1 MKTVEEI
8 FALAIALPD
17 DDVKRL
23 FSLLGAFIFSSD
35 MSESETKSGSD
46 LACVEESQAVAE
58 ANGSADDCVRDSAP
72 VEGKPS
78 DLKRVSANT
87 ADESTDTFS
96 DAESVA
102 EKLVRPGNRANL
114 EKTTI
119 KARFKDGRVCPFC
132 GSNKLVRN
140 GHRPDGVQK
149 YHCKDCGKNS
159 SITSNSALAGTK
171 KGFDV
176 WKRFMECMLHGMSLR
191 KTAKACDIHY
201 NTAFLWR
208 HKILDALQI
217 KDDGVTLAGTVQQD
231 ELFFPI
237 SYKGNHSKSKM
248 FTMPRNAHHRGKEV
262 HVKGLSKEQACV
274 PCGLDKTGA
283 VISKITNTGNPN
295 AMAID
300 SLFGGRIEEGS
311 TCVTDKS
318 KAYPEYARKNN
329 LNLVQLR
336 DKESRAGE
344 FNIQAVNS
352 YHSGIRRFLRHFN
365 GVATKYLNNYLTWNN
380 RLMRGH
386 EDDDV
391 KAEIGMRVTLA
402 MFSRTTRRNM
412 PKRAPV
418 PVLA

>member
-8 FALAIALPD
+8 FALAKALP
-17 DDVKRL
+17 VEELKLL
-23 FSLLGAFIFSSD
+23 FSLIGAFL
-35 MSESETKSGSD
+35 MSESEADSAPDSEDAIVT
-46 LACVEESQAVAE
+46 QAVA
-58 ANGSADDCVRDSAP
+58 ANADGNAEGSAP
-72 VEGKPS
+72 LEEKPP
-78 DLKRVSANT
+78 DLT
-87 ADESTDTFS
+87 Q
-96 DAESVA
+96 ESVDTEDDSQDTA
-102 EKLVRPGNRANL
+102 SDTESLSKKLVRPGKRADL
-114 EKTTI
+114 EKAAT
-119 KARFKDGRVCPFC
+119 KERFKDGRACPFC

-159 SITSNSALAGTK
+159 SVTSNSALAGTRK
-171 KGFDV
+171 SFDV
-176 WKRFMECMLHGMSLR
+176 WQQFMECMLHGMSVR
-191 KTAKACDIHY
+191 KTAKVCDIHY

-208 HKILDALQI
+208 HKLLDALQI
-217 KDDGVTLAGTVQQD
+217 KDDEVTLSGTVQQD

-237 SYKGNHSKSKM
+237 SYKGNHAKSTI
-248 FTMPRNAHHRGKEV
+248 FTMPRDAHHRGKEV
-262 HVKGLSKEQACV
+262 HVRGLSKEQTCV
-274 PCGLDKTGA
+274 PCGLDRTGA
-283 VISKITNTGNPN
+283 AISKITNTGNPN
-295 AMAID
+295 AEAID

-344 FNIQAVNS
+344 FNIQGVNS
-352 YHSGIRRFLRHFN
+352 YHSGIRRFLRPFN

-391 KAEIGMRVTLA
+391 KADLGMKISLA
-402 MFSRTTRRNM
+402 MFSRTTRRNL
-412 PKRAPV
+412 PRRDPV
-418 PVLA
+418 PVLV